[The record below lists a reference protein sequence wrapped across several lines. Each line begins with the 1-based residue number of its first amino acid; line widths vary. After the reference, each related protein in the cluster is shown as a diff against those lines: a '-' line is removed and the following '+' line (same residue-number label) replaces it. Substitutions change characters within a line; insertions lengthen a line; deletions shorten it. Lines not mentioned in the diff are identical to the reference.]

1 MNTNLIVKKFC
12 TENNHL
18 KSLHKN
24 NLNRLIFAYL
34 NINPIRNNFEF
45 LAKDLTSN
53 VDLLMISERKIDNSF
68 PKGQFLIKA
77 LGEPFRIDRNIH
89 GGGILFYVR
98 EDNPVK
104 LLSVEIYF
112 RRRKWLVCCSYNP
125 HKDNISIHLQLIK
138 KKIGFYSTN
147 YESIILV
154 GGFNSEI
161 NDKCMNDFCESY
173 NLSSLIR
180 ESTRYKNS
188 ENPSWFSPNGFQ
200 NSSVVEIALSDSHR
214 MIVTVMK
221 TSFQRSSQK
230 IRHYGDYSNYDNT
243 IFVLLCLMN
252 YQN

>member
-45 LAKDLTSN
+45 LAKDLVSN

-77 LGEPFRIDRNIH
+77 FGEPFRIDRNIH

-125 HKDNISIHLQLIK
+125 HKDNISIHLQLIS
-138 KKIGFYSTN
+138 KILNRFLFY
-147 YESIILV
+147 EL
-154 GGFNSEI
+154 
-161 NDKCMNDFCESY
+161 
-173 NLSSLIR
+173 
-180 ESTRYKNS
+180 
-188 ENPSWFSPNGFQ
+188 
-200 NSSVVEIALSDSHR
+200 
-214 MIVTVMK
+214 
-221 TSFQRSSQK
+221 
-230 IRHYGDYSNYDNT
+230 
-243 IFVLLCLMN
+243 
-252 YQN
+252 